1 MPTIYGPNTKG
12 LGHLLAECADDR
24 SPFAKAVDHYC
35 DGLHVAVGAAAC
47 CSECRSTY
55 DIDDSISDD
64 EAQEILYDAAEP
76 SFSWH
81 QCDSCGSTL
90 GGDRHDAHGLPIDRD
105 GAFDYSQDM
114 IHLSICSDCLIYH
127 ANGEEPEQWGD

>member
-1 MPTIYGPNTKG
+1 MSKFTDSV
-12 LGHLLAECADDR
+12 E
-24 SPFAKAVDHYC
+24 HYC
-35 DGLHVAVGAAAC
+35 EGLHIAVGAAAC

-90 GGDRHDAHGLPIDRD
+90 GGDRHDAHGIAVSSTGFVADYDPIH
-105 GAFDYSQDM
+105 M
-114 IHLSICSDCLIYH
+114 SICSDCLIYH
-127 ANGEEPEQWGD
+127 ANGEEPEQWES